1 MNHSF
6 SIGSHGMDS
15 LKLKLEEKASGIEGE
30 KEDIES
36 ELMKLKAME
45 SLIMKILALVS

>member
-15 LKLKLEEKASGIEGE
+15 LKIKIEEKASGIECE

-36 ELMKLKAME
+36 EL
-45 SLIMKILALVS
+45 